1 MSDGMASEK
10 RWGIAPTGEPL
21 FHPDLSF
28 SWWDDDED
36 MSALSRV
43 WWRIIDRIE
52 YAATSVRLAILDR
65 ICCPEPLTARLTN
78 RRCDVAFP
86 AAMTAPWL
94 DCPSWAE
101 MTDAQKLAFSARVS
115 DNVS

>member
-10 RWGIAPTGEPL
+10 RCGIATTGEHL
-21 FHPDLSF
+21 FHSDSIRLT
-28 SWWDDDED
+28 DNED

-43 WWRIIDRIE
+43 LWRIINRIE
-52 YAATSVRLAILDR
+52 YAAASVGLAILHR
-65 ICCPEPLTARLTN
+65 ICCPEPRTAERSNAPDGLTN

-94 DCPSWAE
+94 IV
-101 MTDAQKLAFSARVS
+101 QRGQR
-115 DNVS
+115 

>member
-10 RWGIAPTGEPL
+10 RWGIAPTGEHL
-21 FHPDLSF
+21 FHPDLILLV
-28 SWWDDDED
+28 DDDED
-36 MSALSRV
+36 MSVLSRV

-65 ICCPEPLTARLTN
+65 ICCPEPQTAGHSNTPDSLTN

-86 AAMTAPWL
+86 AAITAPWL
-94 DCPSWAE
+94 FV
-101 MTDAQKLAFSARVS
+101 QRRQR
-115 DNVS
+115 